1 MKVLRQIKG
10 VSLLDR
16 MKNVDNR
23 ERLRQKGVL
32 DAVNTRHERW
42 KIRLQEMCSELL
54 TKKLLLESWSQF
66 IVICN

>member
-42 KIRLQEMCSELL
+42 KIRLQEMCSEL
-54 TKKLLLESWSQF
+54 F
-66 IVICN
+66 N